1 VTVRM
6 QYSEQLKKSQISHF
20 KQKE

>member
-1 VTVRM
+1 M

-20 KQKE
+20 RQKE